1 MGANQSLSARV
12 PNVRFP
18 HEAVFQADPLAPA
31 RLPPREPVAIV
42 SETPLASAAPRP
54 QMRASQ
60 PTPEPA
66 ATMTAPIQRAGT
78 RLSVLFPALLLLS
91 ACGQTGLFP
100 WEAAVTR
107 REQVTARVLNQRLQI
122 RLAGDI
128 AAGRAAVAP
137 VPGGMAV
144 SSPDEG
150 SVRSS
155 LVEALLDPALMQVAV
170 SDTTNLPETQ
180 KQIRIASLR
189 DYFGAFGL
197 GPTLLPNDSP
207 DAVPPVAGTPPG
219 LTVRIAVQC
228 PDRDYSI
235 GYGTGQKRAG
245 CY

>member
-1 MGANQSLSARV
+1 MKPTIR
-12 PNVRFP
+12 R
-18 HEAVFQADPLAPA
+18 HRA
-31 RLPPREPVAIV
+31 RLF
-42 SETPLASAAPRP
+42 
-54 QMRASQ
+54 
-60 PTPEPA
+60 
-66 ATMTAPIQRAGT
+66 
-78 RLSVLFPALLLLS
+78 VLFPALLLLS

-100 WEAAVTR
+100 WESAVIR
-107 REQVTARVLNQRLQI
+107 REQLTARMLNQRLQI

-137 VPGGMAV
+137 LPEGAQVTLIDTAPVPGGLAV

-150 SVRSS
+150 SVRAS

-170 SDTTNLPETQ
+170 SDATSLPDAQ
-180 KQIRIASLR
+180 KQARIASLR
-189 DYFGAFGL
+189 DYFQSYGL

-207 DAVPPVAGTPPG
+207 DAVPTIAGTPPG
-219 LTVRIAVQC
+219 LTVRIAVLC